1 MEPGVPTVV
10 VSHSLGTVV
19 AYNLLKREGKQN
31 GWVTPLF
38 VTLGSPLAVKAIRK
52 AVAPNRHPE
61 GVGTWFNALDERDVV
76 ALYPL
81 NDAFFPTD
89 PAVENKTDVD
99 NPTENRHG
107 IEGYLAD
114 PVVAAKIYEGVTN

>member
-1 MEPGVPTVV
+1 
-10 VSHSLGTVV
+10 
-19 AYNLLKREGKQN
+19 
-31 GWVTPLF
+31 
-38 VTLGSPLAVKAIRK
+38 
-52 AVAPNRHPE
+52 
-61 GVGTWFNALDERDVV
+61 
-76 ALYPL
+76 LYPL